1 MSPRLLL
8 AIALASLALIAVLYA
23 VASSRISGQLP
34 QPDAAEPL
42 MPAAEDSSTLD
53 TAPDAGEE
61 DTSARQTEQEPE
73 AGTRG
78 SSDSVTAESGER
90 NDASSESTRDP
101 LSATDEQATDEQAT
115 ESQGASAT
123 GTINGTVE
131 DVPTASDIGPADA
144 AVAAP
149 NGAGDAEVS
158 AESQPLAE
166 EAVGDSAPAEE
177 AASNSDSSN

>member
-42 MPAAEDSSTLD
+42 TPAAEDSSTLD
-53 TAPDAGEE
+53 TAPDAAEE
-61 DTSARQTEQEPE
+61 DTSARQPEQEPE

-78 SSDSVTAESGER
+78 SSDSATAESGEL
-90 NDASSESTRDP
+90 NDASSENTRNALP
-101 LSATDEQATDEQAT
+101 VTDEQAT
-115 ESQGASAT
+115 EGQGASET
-123 GTINGTVE
+123 GTTNGRVE
-131 DVPTASDIGPADA
+131 DVPAASDREPADA
-144 AVAAP
+144 AAP
-149 NGAGDAEVS
+149 NDAGDAEAS
-158 AESQPLAE
+158 AEGQPLAE